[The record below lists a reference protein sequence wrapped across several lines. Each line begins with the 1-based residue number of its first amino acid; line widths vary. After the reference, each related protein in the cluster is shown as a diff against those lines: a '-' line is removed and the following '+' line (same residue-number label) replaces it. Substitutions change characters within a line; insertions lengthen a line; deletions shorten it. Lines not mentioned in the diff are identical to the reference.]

1 MEEFVVHG
9 KGGDG
14 GEGRQEEIAQ
24 VFSGHRG
31 EGGSSSDGSFCSS
44 DCSLLCLLCL
54 SHLIAGDSFTPERQ
68 EEVREAECEP
78 CCGFLPPTS
87 TAGLSVLGAS
97 PRQDS
102 ARGTALGE
110 AAAGLPLGRAKG
122 DFIPGTPSPH
132 PHLLLHLTASF
143 LNVMKFCFNCSVCK
157 DIPRSLFPKT
167 ILSGITGLDLS
178 GCTPPQMLSCT
189 CGFVST

>member
-1 MEEFVVHG
+1 MEEFVVHD

-14 GEGRQEEIAQ
+14 REGRQEEIAQ
-24 VFSGHRG
+24 VFSRHHG
-31 EGGSSSDGSFCSS
+31 EEAPLLDGSFCFS
-44 DCSLLCLLCL
+44 DCSLLSLLCL

-78 CCGFLPPTS
+78 CCGFPPPTS

-110 AAAGLPLGRAKG
+110 AAAGLPLGRVKG
-122 DFIPGTPSPH
+122 DFIPGTR

-143 LNVMKFCFNCSVCK
+143 LNVMKFYFNCSVFK
-157 DIPRSLFPKT
+157 DIPRSLFPKS

-178 GCTPPQMLSCT
+178 GCSPPQTPSCT
-189 CGFVST
+189 CRFVST